1 MEKKFDNFLFNASV
15 DKSRYF
21 IAKYYLKSNDML
33 KAAEGIAIGQSIGN
47 PNVRL
52 DSETAELLENHLS
65 VILDHPENLKNK
77 KEGEVKIAFPIKNF
91 DLERDGI
98 TQLSCVVDNDVEI
111 ILG

>member
-52 DSETAELLENHLS
+52 DSETSELLENHLS
-65 VILDHPENLKNK
+65 VICSSFVSLQ
-77 KEGEVKIAFPIKNF
+77 I
-91 DLERDGI
+91 DLASQAHDRVH
-98 TQLSCVVDNDVEI
+98 S
-111 ILG
+111 